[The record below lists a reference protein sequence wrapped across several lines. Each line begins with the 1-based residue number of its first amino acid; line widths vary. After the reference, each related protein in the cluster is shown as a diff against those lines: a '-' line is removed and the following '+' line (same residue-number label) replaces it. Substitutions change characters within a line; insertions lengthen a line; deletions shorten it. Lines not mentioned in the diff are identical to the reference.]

1 MDTTFAIMAC
11 YLLACPFTVAQKDED
26 TSVLSTTRLNLTGK
40 TSGTPPN
47 STANVTITAN
57 LTENTTPLV
66 NTTQS
71 NGTASATVA
80 ATTESTS
87 ESHPQTV
94 QATTTTPQTSQMP
107 QTTATDISTST
118 LTTLLTPAE
127 ETTGS
132 HITSPATTDTTAI
145 SSNTVNTTSES
156 MHRTTQI
163 FAGSGL
169 RGSEMNLTI
178 IFSVVLGVFVM
189 APVVFMFHKCKHK
202 FQYLH
207 QPLTNTTEP
216 DTFGAD
222 DDTLIISGGLY
233 DGHPIYDNVPTVS
246 EDQSQF
252 RLEFLH

>member
-1 MDTTFAIMAC
+1 MDTTFAVMAC
-11 YLLACPFTVAQKDED
+11 CLLACPFAVAQKDKD
-26 TSVLSTTRLNLTGK
+26 ISVLSTPLNLTG
-40 TSGTPPN
+40 TATVTPPN
-47 STANVTITAN
+47 STANVTIIAN
-57 LTENTTPLV
+57 LTENTTPLA
-66 NTTQS
+66 NTTQ
-71 NGTASATVA
+71 NNATTSATVA

-94 QATTTTPQTSQMP
+94 QSTITTPQTSQMP
-107 QTTATDISTST
+107 QTTATGTNTPT
-118 LTTLLTPAE
+118 LTTLLTLAQ

-132 HITSPATTDTTAI
+132 HITSPATTVTTAV

-156 MHRTTQI
+156 MHRTTQS
-163 FAGSGL
+163 SGL

-178 IFSVVLGVFVM
+178 IFSVILGVFVM

-207 QPLTNTTEP
+207 QPLTNITES

-222 DDTLIISGGLY
+222 DDTLVISGGLY